1 MSVEAEE
8 GKAVEVPE
16 SKTPPEPVK
25 PDSKPDKPVAKP
37 APDKSQDVKST
48 ASSKPQQQQPSGRNP
63 SPQPSGRNP
72 SPQPS
77 GRTTYDRTFLLSF
90 KKMDVCKTAPVELMN
105 HDCFRT
111 Q

>member
-8 GKAVEVPE
+8 GEAVEVPE
-16 SKTPPEPVK
+16 SKTPPE

-48 ASSKPQQQQPSGRNP
+48 ASSKQQQPSDRK
-63 SPQPSGRNP
+63 P